1 MHNRTPEWTSA
12 MTSEAQRHANGC
24 NANKSTGPRSS
35 AGKTKSSQN
44 AVKHGVYATR
54 DLPIRRGAF
63 TEDPDEVAEFFDDI
77 IASLEPRD
85 PIQLEEAGNIAR
97 IYLRLRR
104 VARLEAESI
113 AGRDEPLSGPANP
126 DDPASVQAYED
137 RLARERG
144 IGALGHLRQVLE
156 LTSRIDSRNSLAL
169 ERAMK
174 RYANL
179 RKRVSED

>member
-1 MHNRTPEWTSA
+1 
-12 MTSEAQRHANGC
+12 MTSNAQRQTNRR
-24 NANKSTGPRSS
+24 NASKSTGPRSS
-35 AGKTKSSQN
+35 AGKAKSSQT
-44 AVKHGVYATR
+44 AIKPGAYATR
-54 DLPIRRGAF
+54 DTPIQRGAF

-77 IASLEPRD
+77 IASLEPQD
-85 PIQLEEAGNIAR
+85 PIQLEEAGNIAQ

-113 AGRDEPLSGPANP
+113 AGTDEPLPGPTNP
-126 DDPASVQAYED
+126 DDPASVRAYENH
-137 RLARERG
+137 LARERG
-144 IGALGHLRQVLE
+144 IGALGHLRNVLE

-179 RKRVSED
+179 RTQVLED